1 MIIDIIFASVFAYGF
16 VLGYRAGVV
25 KILLTGF
32 SVLIGLFLA
41 VKYTSD
47 MNELIKDFFRLKGT
61 FLPIV
66 SFFMA
71 FIASMLFIRLA
82 AQILEAFLKTMDLD
96 MFNQIAGGLVVA
108 SMLLFLYSGI
118 IWFLQKAEIISNDIE
133 VVDPK
138 LGDRRNENIRAI
150 DPDETVIIQDMPDTL
165 CIFETLPNGESEEY
179 RYLRKTERESNY
191 QTSKTVPFINLFL
204 QQFDVFMFTMQNMSK
219 NLKEE
224 MQELTE

>member
-1 MIIDIIFASVFAYGF
+1 MIIDIIFATVFAYGF

-32 SVLIGLFLA
+32 SILIGLFLA

-47 MNELIKDFFRLKGT
+47 MNELIKEFFRLKGA

-71 FIASMLFIRLA
+71 FIVSMLVIRLA
-82 AQILEAFLKTMDLD
+82 AQLLEAFLKTMDLD

-108 SMLLFLYSGI
+108 SMLLILYSGI

-133 VVDPK
+133 VVDPV
-138 LGDRRNENIRAI
+138 LGDKRNNSFRMV
-150 DPDETVIIQDMPDTL
+150 DPDKTVIIRDMPDTL
-165 CIFETLPNGESEEY
+165 YILETLPNGEAEEY

-191 QTSKTVPFINLFL
+191 QNSVTIPFINLFL
-204 QQFDVFMFTMQNMSK
+204 QQFDLFMFTMQSMGQ
-219 NLKEE
+219 NLQEE
-224 MQELTE
+224 MQELSE